1 MSKKQLYNVLSKV
14 TFPFNLTNQ
23 HIVAILTV
31 IGDVQNEILNYERF
45 CTAFY
50 DFANEKQIKD
60 NDPLARVIENI
71 KEFAEKKSLVS
82 LLAKVDSQKART
94 DPEYRY
100 EIPFK
105 LMTQKIQRHH
115 GKVFIMDA

>member
-31 IGDVQNEILNYERF
+31 IGDMQNEILNYERF
-45 CTAFY
+45 CTVFY
-50 DFANEKQIKD
+50 DFANKKQIKD
-60 NDPLARVIENI
+60 NDPLARAIENI

-82 LLAKVDSQKART
+82 LLAV
-94 DPEYRY
+94 
-100 EIPFK
+100 
-105 LMTQKIQRHH
+105 
-115 GKVFIMDA
+115 